1 MDEPVE
7 NCLSLTGVE
16 KLIRVPTGCAE
27 QTMVKMAPTVYAIE
41 YLVASEQ
48 WMNFNVER
56 KKEATNMIEQGMQR
70 AKKKKTNQK
79 TTNKFFV
86 AYM

>member
-48 WMNFNVER
+48 WMNFNDER
-56 KKEATNMIEQGMQR
+56 KREATNMIEQGM
-70 AKKKKTNQK
+70 
-79 TTNKFFV
+79 
-86 AYM
+86 